1 MRYADSSCQNFKF
14 LNDNFVEDEMIA
26 SFASDFQ
33 YFQIFQ
39 INDIISLVK
48 FYLDSCFMLVVVN
61 RTRHSFK
68 LITTGNVIYNS
79 STLVFRKK
87 VSVSHLIFLSK
98 TFVFIFF
105 YLENFHFSVIDE
117 YTINKKKQQSCL
129 MHCPVSIEY
138 LDYHVPLRSMYWSIY
153 NQ

>member
-61 RTRHSFK
+61 RIDNHWKCHLQSLQLQF
-68 LITTGNVIYNS
+68 S
-79 STLVFRKK
+79 EKK
-87 VSVSHLIFLSK
+87 CPCLYLIFLSK

-117 YTINKKKQQSCL
+117 YTIKKKKQQSCL
-129 MHCPVSIEY
+129 MHLTHCPVSIEY